1 MTTPSDGR
9 TGTLPVQS
17 GDQQIVYVREPSH
30 WLRRLL
36 VFMGTVALLIAVV
49 FGLMTLNLIPSFSN
63 PFAAKT
69 TDRSGPV
76 LLDSMKDMS
85 KYVAAE
91 GNFQV
96 LVDLQKNSP
105 YVPDFL
111 YNDRIL
117 FVGVGSV
124 NAYVDFS
131 QLTAGN
137 IIVSADG
144 NSVTVNL
151 PPPQLEK
158 PNLDSS
164 KSYVFAEDRGAV
176 NRLGDLFSN
185 DPNRQQQL
193 YQLAEDK
200 IAQAARDSELVSRA
214 KTNTKLMLES
224 LLKQLGFQRVTIN
237 FVGTP

>member
-1 MTTPSDGR
+1 MTTPSDRR

-17 GDQQIVYVREPSH
+17 GDQQIVYVQEPSH

-36 VFMGTVALLIAVV
+36 VFMGTVALLIAAV
-49 FGLMTLNLIPSFSN
+49 FGLMTLHILPSFSN
-63 PFAAKT
+63 PFATKT

-111 YNDRIL
+111 YNDRTL

-131 QLTAGN
+131 QLNANN

-151 PPPQLEK
+151 PPPQLDK

-193 YQLAEDK
+193 YQLANDK
-200 IAQAARDSELVSRA
+200 IAQAARDSELLSRA

-237 FVGTP
+237 FVGAP